1 MGTTHHSVLWCFL
14 MSHLWPNEPLVAT
27 AGGAQVRDGNRFL
40 LRCLIF
46 PLNSLKASETN
57 K

>member
-27 AGGAQVRDGNRFL
+27 ADGAQVRDGNRFL